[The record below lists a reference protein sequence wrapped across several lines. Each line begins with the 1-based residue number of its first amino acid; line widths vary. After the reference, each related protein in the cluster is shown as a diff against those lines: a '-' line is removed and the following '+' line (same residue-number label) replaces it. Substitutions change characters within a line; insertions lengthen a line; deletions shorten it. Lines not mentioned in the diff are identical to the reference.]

1 MNFYLAGQTNFGNRG
16 CEALVRG
23 TANMLSSQLPG
34 AKILCPLKD
43 IVRDSQQWSSA
54 ESFGV
59 NFVSCP
65 IFPENLRWW
74 ARANRILPLERW
86 GFPLFQTDEDTVSNL
101 NDASALIMTGGDNL
115 TLDYG
120 VLSLYQWGRIVENA
134 MDMGVP
140 AVLWAAS
147 VGPFSKNPRVEK
159 VMAQHLKRYAAITV
173 RETVTLNYLRSI
185 GVDQVELV
193 ADPAFLLTPE
203 PFDFSDIDLDDT
215 RTVLGFN
222 VSPLIRK
229 FRKNEASA
237 KEMDREIASFLRHV
251 IEHTDMSVILI
262 PHVDPLDGTA
272 HNSDWHYMKSLYKE
286 LTDLDDRIAILPPT
300 LNASQLKHIIGKCS
314 YFIGARTHST
324 IAALSQGVPTISIAY
339 SSKAIGINRDL
350 YGSTRYVLETP
361 SVTKR
366 SLTEALSLLQSENT
380 EIRAILADKLPEW
393 RERAKLSATALRR
406 VARIFPD
413 K

>member
-1 MNFYLAGQTNFGNRG
+1 MKFYLAGQTNFGNRG

-23 TANMLSSQLPG
+23 TAKMISSVLPD
-34 AKILCPLKD
+34 ARILCPLKD
-43 IVRDSQQWSSA
+43 IERDSQQWSAA

-59 NFVSCP
+59 SFVSCP
-65 IFPENLRWW
+65 TFPENLRWW
-74 ARANRILPLERW
+74 ARANRIIPLERL

-101 NDASALIMTGGDNL
+101 SDASALIMTGGDNL

-120 VLSLYQWGRIVENA
+120 VLSLYQWCRIVENA
-134 MDMGVP
+134 IEMGVP

-173 RETVTLNYLRSI
+173 RETVTLNYLQSI
-185 GVDQVELV
+185 GVEQAELV

-203 PFDFSDIDLDDT
+203 PFDLTDIRLDDT
-215 RTVLGFN
+215 RIVLGFN

-229 FRKNEASA
+229 FRKNEANA
-237 KEMDREIASFLRHV
+237 KEMDREIVTFLRQV
-251 IEHTDMSVILI
+251 VEHADMSIILI

-272 HNSDWHYMKSLYKE
+272 HNSDWHYMKGLYNE
-286 LTDLDDRIAILPPT
+286 LTDLGDRIAILPPT
-300 LNASQLKHIIGKCS
+300 LNASQLKHVIGKCD

-339 SSKAIGINRDL
+339 STKAIGINQDL

-361 SVTKR
+361 NVTKQ
-366 SLTEALSLLQSENT
+366 SLADALSLLQSENA

-393 RERAKLSATALRR
+393 RERAKFSVKALQR
-406 VARIFPD
+406 VSRLVPD